1 MRKSKQSALWHL
13 VSTHLLVHSTSS
25 FNVCNVYAKKDKHVR
40 HGHTQ
45 GMWSKE
51 EGQLDRKPWALNKHV
66 PHRCSKLPNGLDSPW
81 VYHRMESFA
90 SAAQHYWQMSL
101 QEMQPMLVLEAWVS
115 SRQQHPKSFHT
126 ERISNTGT
134 SSILQRN
141 KKIVNIST

>member
-1 MRKSKQSALWHL
+1 
-13 VSTHLLVHSTSS
+13 
-25 FNVCNVYAKKDKHVR
+25 
-40 HGHTQ
+40 
-45 GMWSKE
+45 MWSKE

-141 KKIVNIST
+141 KKIVNISTQKWRYQPKAYQAVKVVMPDNWKTTATRCQDH